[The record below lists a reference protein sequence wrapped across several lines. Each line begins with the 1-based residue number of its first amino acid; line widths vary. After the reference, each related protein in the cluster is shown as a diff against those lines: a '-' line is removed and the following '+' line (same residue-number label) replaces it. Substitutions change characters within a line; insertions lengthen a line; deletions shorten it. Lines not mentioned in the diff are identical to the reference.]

1 MRQLLPDFQTS
12 LRNREQG
19 IGNKDMKKL
28 LIALLLIFGAFIGLV
43 VLMGVLMVL
52 APEWANSTGGLLF
65 IQGFQTIVLFGV
77 TALVGVWMTEDRVN
91 PFKQML
97 LNKGVSWKQGLI
109 AFFFAVAALPTISV
123 LAEWNKGVE
132 LPSFLASLEEMM
144 RQMEESAKLLTER
157 FLNTSSVGM
166 MFVNLFVMALLPA
179 VGEEM
184 MFRGWL
190 QRVLGKRV
198 NYHTAIWVSAFVFSV
213 IHFQFYGFI
222 PRMLIGAA
230 LGYLYCYTGSLWAP
244 IIAHFTNNAAAV
256 VFAFLTYNGYTST
269 NFDLIGTG
277 DTWYLSVASV
287 AVCVALMVRLQS
299 TDYR

>member
-1 MRQLLPDFQTS
+1 
-12 LRNREQG
+12 
-19 IGNKDMKKL
+19 MKKL
-28 LIALLLIFGAFIGLV
+28 FIALLLVFGAFIGLV

-52 APEWANSTGGLLF
+52 APEWSNSTEGLLF
-65 IQGFQTIVLFGV
+65 MQGFQTIVLFGV
-77 TALVGVWMTEDRVN
+77 TALVGVWITEDRVN

-97 LNKGVSWKQGLI
+97 LNNGVSLKQGLI
-109 AFFFAVAALPTISV
+109 AFFFAVAALPIISL
-123 LAEWNKGVE
+123 LAEWNMGMK
-132 LPSFLASLEEMM
+132 LPSFLASFEEMM

-198 NYHTAIWVSAFVFSV
+198 NYHTAIWVSAFIFSA

-256 VFAFLTYNGYTST
+256 VFAFLAYNGYTSV

-287 AVCVALMVRLQS
+287 AVCLALLFRLQRR
-299 TDYR
+299 DNRCK

>member
-1 MRQLLPDFQTS
+1 
-12 LRNREQG
+12 
-19 IGNKDMKKL
+19 MKKL

-43 VLMGVLMVL
+43 VLMGGLMAL
-52 APEWANSTGGLLF
+52 APEWANSTAGLLF
-65 IQGFQTIVLFGV
+65 MQGFQTIVLFGV
-77 TALVGVWMTEDRVN
+77 TAFVGVWFTEDRVN

-97 LNKGVSWKQGLI
+97 LNKGLSWKQGLI
-109 AFFFAVAALPTISV
+109 AFFFAVSALPIIS
-123 LAEWNKGVE
+123 LMAEWNQGME

-144 RQMEESAKLLTER
+144 RQMEESAKALTER

-179 VGEEM
+179 VCEEM

-190 QRVLGKRV
+190 QRVLGKSV
-198 NYHTAIWVSAFVFSV
+198 NYHTAIWVSAFVFSA

-230 LGYLYCYTGSLWAP
+230 LGYLYYYTGSLWAP

-256 VFAFLTYNGYTST
+256 ISAFLAYNGYISA
-269 NFDLIGTG
+269 NPDLIGTG

-287 AVCVALMVRLQS
+287 AVCAALMVRLQS
-299 TDYR
+299 TDNR